1 MIMTFRELKAG
12 YLVHSFHKE
21 TMEYKAVKVVSVGA
35 PYIEPAKPG
44 QLSAGMSRMVDVV
57 VDEDGRNHIY
67 AIPENAGVTFAG
79 DAVLSCEPDG
89 ILREVRAVK
98 SHSEGVVESVDTHKE
113 RIAKCEAIIADLDTA
128 YKEKRA
134 MDSRL
139 SVVETCV
146 KEVKDEI
153 RNLIKELRG

>member
-1 MIMTFRELKAG
+1 
-12 YLVHSFHKE
+12 
-21 TMEYKAVKVVSVGA
+21 
-35 PYIEPAKPG
+35 
-44 QLSAGMSRMVDVV
+44 MVDVV